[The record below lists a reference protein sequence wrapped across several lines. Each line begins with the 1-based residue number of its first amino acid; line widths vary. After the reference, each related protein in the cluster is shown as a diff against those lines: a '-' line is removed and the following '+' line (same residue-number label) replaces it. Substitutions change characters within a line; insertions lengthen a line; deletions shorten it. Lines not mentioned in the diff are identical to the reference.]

1 MNIAYKILLGVC
13 AANSLAGFALMGW
26 TYRQTHKP
34 PDRGSQE
41 EPPELTSRL

>member
-26 TYRQTHKP
+26 TYRQ
-34 PDRGSQE
+34 
-41 EPPELTSRL
+41 SRKHPSIEDAKKNRQN